1 MLDQCDVIARA
12 YVRWRRPASARGVVC
27 SRSRR
32 RRRARP
38 YPVGPCRRGRRRRVR
53 VRVRAAHGRGHE
65 TEARAAPRVRTA
77 TCRARRVTCRP
88 RAVAPHVAVAAALA
102 LHVRRGEL
110 AKGNDPDLPGRRRR
124 HARRA
129 ARLLPLPLA
138 RAARAASW
146 TPAGGETGCAKC
158 SLARCWMERGFGWD
172 GDRFV
177 RWRAGVAVC
186 ALAPGVACGGHLG
199 GEDAMVSSRR
209 YPYGIPRD
217 ILRKTK
223 RIQFGAR

>member
-1 MLDQCDVIARA
+1 M
-12 YVRWRRPASARGVVC
+12 
-27 SRSRR
+27 
-32 RRRARP
+32 
-38 YPVGPCRRGRRRRVR
+38 
-53 VRVRAAHGRGHE
+53 
-65 TEARAAPRVRTA
+65 RTA
-77 TCRARRVTCRP
+77 TCRARARVACRP

-102 LHVRRGEL
+102 LHVRRER
-110 AKGNDPDLPGRRRR
+110 ASKKGTTRTCPVVDGDTPG
-124 HARRA
+124 AR

-177 RWRAGVAVC
+177 RWRAGAAVC